1 MTAEQLEKLCEQ
13 LATANDFLRD
23 TPPEVLSTRQ
33 KDWLTVLSM
42 RCVDFIE
49 TDEKICD

>member
-1 MTAEQLEKLCEQ
+1 MTAEQLEKLCDQ
-13 LATANDFLRD
+13 LAIANDFLRE
-23 TPPEVLSTRQ
+23 TPSEVLSTRQ

-42 RCVDFIE
+42 RCADFTE